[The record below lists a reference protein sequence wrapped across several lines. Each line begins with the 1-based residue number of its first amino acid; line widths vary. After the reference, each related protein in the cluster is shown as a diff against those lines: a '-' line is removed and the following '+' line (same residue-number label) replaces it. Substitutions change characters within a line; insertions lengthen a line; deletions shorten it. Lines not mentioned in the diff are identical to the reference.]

1 MFSDTLP
8 DELKRL
14 VQNHNWTAATEGK
27 SSAQTFRL
35 DGPERLFLKIDNP
48 EPAGGLQREAE
59 ALRWLRQY
67 LPAPEVLYFD
77 RVGSRDFLLM
87 RAVPGQ
93 PASAECWQQHPT
105 RLAETLGHT
114 LRTLHAIDP
123 ASCPFDASTET
134 RLRDVA
140 IRVEHG
146 LVDVEDFDDENMGL
160 SPQEI
165 LHQLHTQKPFAQDDR
180 VVTHGDFCPD
190 NLLLANW
197 TLSGFIDLGRLGVG
211 DRYADL
217 ALCERS
223 LRHLFD
229 TDRYSG
235 HFFRAYGLDTVD
247 LDKLRYF
254 RLLDE
259 LN

>member
-1 MFSDTLP
+1 MDTLP

-14 VQNHNWTAATEGK
+14 VQHHRWTATTEGQ

-35 DGPERLFLKIDNP
+35 DGPERLFLKIDNH
-48 EPAGGLQREAE
+48 EPTGGLQHEAE
-59 ALRWLRQY
+59 ALRWLRQH
-67 LPAPEVLYFD
+67 LPAPDVLYFG
-77 RVGSRDFLLM
+77 RVGSQDFLLI

-105 RLAETLGHT
+105 RLAETLGQSM
-114 LRTLHAIDP
+114 RALHAIDP
-123 ASCPFDASTET
+123 ASCPFDASTQT
-134 RLRDVA
+134 KLREVA
-140 IRVEHG
+140 VRVKHG
-146 LVDVEDFDDENMGL
+146 LVDVEEFDDENIGL
-160 SPQEI
+160 LPEEI
-165 LHQLHTQKPFAQDDR
+165 LHRLHTQKPFAQDDR

-190 NLLLANW
+190 NLLLDNW
-197 TLSGFIDLGRLGVG
+197 ALGGFIDLGRLGVG

-223 LRHLFD
+223 LRDLFD
-229 TDRYSG
+229 TDRYSA
-235 HFFRAYGLDTVD
+235 HFFAAYGLRTVD
-247 LDKLRYF
+247 PDKLRYF